1 MIIIISRVLYLC
13 KKYLFNLFQSNIMS
27 KYTSL
32 TQLIQSLTKSERK
45 KIAALIRGNGIKPDN
60 DYIVLYKIIMKE
72 PTIDQDEAKKTFS
85 QKKPTS
91 TFNTAVN
98 YLLDIILSLLT
109 QLRSEQDSYYKLFH
123 MLMNAKILYEKSI
136 YSECFQLI
144 SKIQSEAEKFEN
156 FSLLLVA
163 QQLELEYMLTLDFLD
178 LSEQELLNKQLKI
191 NETMKKIRKINE
203 HSFLFELL
211 RHRTLHKG
219 NVRSNKQKQE
229 LNDLVISE
237 MSIVSSSGVENF
249 EIQKNHL
256 LFQANYLISVGDYK
270 SALISFYE
278 LNSFFE
284 KNMHLLSNPPI
295 YYLNTIEGILD
306 NLRTIKKYNEMNYF
320 IHKLEN
326 LQNSSIYFRMQ
337 VKFIA
342 FFYRT
347 VPFIDGARYTIAKE
361 MLNDIKCELFSNINL
376 LTTSRKFQLLLNVS
390 IIYLGCNELSIARK
404 YIIQITSEKDYISKP
419 LLRTA
424 RLINLIIMYE
434 LHEFDFIDY
443 EIRSL
448 KREIKNSENA
458 YQIEQI
464 LIKVLNY
471 LINNYPKKVDKKVC
485 EKIELSLNSLYDNR
499 FELQVLR
506 IFDFG
511 AWIKSK
517 ICNQPL
523 SQVFRREILS
533 KE

>member
-1 MIIIISRVLYLC
+1 
-13 KKYLFNLFQSNIMS
+13 MS

-32 TQLIQSLTKSERK
+32 TQLIQSLSKSERK
-45 KIAALIRGNGIKPDN
+45 KLAVLIRKNGIESNN
-60 DYIVLYKIIMKE
+60 DYIVLYKIINKQ
-72 PTIDQDEAKKTFS
+72 PLIDLNEAKKTFF

-98 YLLDIILSLLT
+98 YLLNVILTILS
-109 QLRSEQDSYYKLFH
+109 QLRTEQDSYYKLFH
-123 MLMNAKILYEKSI
+123 MLMNAKVLYEKSI

-144 SKIQSEAEKFEN
+144 SRIQCEAEKFEN
-156 FSLLLVA
+156 FSILLTA
-163 QQLELEYMLTLDFLD
+163 QRLELEYLLTLDFLD

-191 NETMKKIRKINE
+191 KETMKKIQKINE
-203 HSFLFELL
+203 HSFLYELL

-219 NVRSNKQKQE
+219 NVRSIKQKQE

-237 MSIVSSSGVENF
+237 MSIVSSTGVENF
-249 EIQKNHL
+249 ETQKNHL
-256 LFQANYLISVGDYK
+256 LFQANYLICVGDYK
-270 SALISFYE
+270 SALNSFYE

-295 YYLNTIEGILD
+295 YYLNTLEGVLD
-306 NLRTIKKYNEMNYF
+306 NLRTIKKYEAMDYF
-320 IHKLEN
+320 ICKLEN
-326 LQNSSIYFRMQ
+326 LQNPSLYFKMQ

-347 VPFIDGARYTIAKE
+347 VPFIDGGKYTVAKQ
-361 MLNDIKCELFSNINL
+361 MLIDIKSELFSNINL
-376 LTTSRKFQLLLNVS
+376 LTPLRKFQLLLNSS
-390 IIYLGCNELSIARK
+390 IIYLGSNDLSTARK
-404 YIIQITSEKDYISKP
+404 YITQITGEKDNISKP
-419 LLRTA
+419 LLRTT

-471 LINNYPKKVDKKVC
+471 FINNYPKKVDKKVC